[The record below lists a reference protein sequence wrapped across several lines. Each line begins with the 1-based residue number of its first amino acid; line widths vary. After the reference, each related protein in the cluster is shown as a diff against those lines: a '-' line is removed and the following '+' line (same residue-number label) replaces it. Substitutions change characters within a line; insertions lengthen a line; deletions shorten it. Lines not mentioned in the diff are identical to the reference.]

1 MTPLVSV
8 DILRDVLTLCCSRLP
23 SLYSTFLS
31 PSTSPP
37 TLHIPEL
44 PAPALSSLPP
54 LSVSTPSTLPYSFI
68 FRR

>member
-31 PSTSPP
+31 PSPP

-44 PAPALSSLPP
+44 PATALSSLPT